1 MQLGLIRELIGLLP
15 VGKQWGK
22 QGSANQQVT
31 FPISF
36 LTGAYLIAG
45 IGNGGNWAWVNTV
58 DVNQLDLRCYS
69 PAFWVAGGF

>member
-1 MQLGLIRELIGLLP
+1 MAVQHLAVILLFAAI
-15 VGKQWGK
+15 KQWGK

-69 PAFWVAGGF
+69 PAVWVAGGF